1 MPLQSLLKARIVES
15 MPIVTDIGN
24 GSIQQGNLD
33 LSPVLKS
40 LVKRK
45 IASHH

>member
-24 GSIQQGNLD
+24 GSIQQGNLG

-40 LVKRK
+40 
-45 IASHH
+45 